1 MSEGDLQTVMGMLNE
16 NLAEGQPVEPSE
28 APQAL
33 STTTVAAGMMSCPGP
48 G

>member
-1 MSEGDLQTVMGMLNE
+1 MSEGDLKTVMGMLNE
-16 NLAEGQPVEPSE
+16 NLAEGQPADSSE

-33 STTTVAAGMMSCPGP
+33 PPTTVAAGMMSCPGP